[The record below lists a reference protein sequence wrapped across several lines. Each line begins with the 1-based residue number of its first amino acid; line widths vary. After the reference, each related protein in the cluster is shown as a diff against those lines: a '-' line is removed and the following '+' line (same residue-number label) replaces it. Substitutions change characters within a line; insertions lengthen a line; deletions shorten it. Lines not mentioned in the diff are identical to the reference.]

1 MPAWRRLSACRLHT
15 RVESCA
21 LGRGMVSACTVPD
34 LLPVREGAV
43 GAIVDGAVG
52 DWLGE
57 FADQLQPVQVDFD
70 AQARALVS
78 PELAVLD
85 FETLRQVIPDAGAA
99 GEIEK
104 HRARE
109 RGAAVKPSRRAG
121 GDRGVRGQTN
131 ARRFV

>member
-1 MPAWRRLSACRLHT
+1 MPAGRGLSACRLLN
-15 RVESCA
+15 RVESWG
-21 LGRGMVSACTVPD
+21 LGRGMVSACIVAD

-70 AQARALVS
+70 AQARALVR
-78 PELAVLD
+78 PDLAVLE

-99 GEIEK
+99 GEFEK
-104 HRARE
+104 HRA
-109 RGAAVKPSRRAG
+109 
-121 GDRGVRGQTN
+121 
-131 ARRFV
+131 